1 MDGLR
6 ATPRLRLCAFAA
18 MGLGIA
24 FELLRAV
31 TGVGGQ
37 GLSSFANNWLYM
49 AIEFVAI
56 AVCLA
61 RVLQRREQRLAW
73 ALVSFA
79 LVCWS
84 VGDLLWAVWLDNLA
98 KPPFPSAA
106 DLAYLLMYPAMYGS
120 LMLLIRSRV
129 RAAVTAQW
137 LDGGVVALAVAAV
150 AAVLVFSDILR
161 ATTGH
166 LVADVVTIAYPV
178 GDFILLMF
186 VVMAYALAGWRPGR
200 DWLTLGSAVAVMAV
214 ADIFYA
220 DQVAGGLYV
229 SGELLNVGYLT
240 SFSLL
245 ALAAWMPASRRPRA
259 LRGGQDTIVLTG
271 AAAVVALALLVV
283 AAFTPVTP
291 LAVSLAGGAL
301 ALATARSW
309 LTYLENGRMLT
320 RTRLQA
326 VTDAL
331 TELGNRRR
339 LLTDLEALFG
349 GDGGAQPA
357 TLAFFDLN
365 GFKRYNDTY
374 GHAVGDALLVRLAA
388 ALRAAVSGRGSAY
401 RLGGDEFCVLLEGHH
416 PAHGQLVAS
425 TRSALTE
432 RGAGFDVTTSL
443 GVALIPDEAGSA
455 DEALRLADERM
466 YADKGRTE
474 RSPVRDVLMQ
484 LLNER
489 TPGLLDHSS
498 GVTLIAAGVAA
509 QFDLEAE
516 DLDEM
521 LRAAEL
527 HDVGKLAIP
536 DAILNK
542 PGPLDP
548 GEWAFMQQHPV
559 IGQRIL
565 DAAAA
570 LAPVGL
576 IVRASHER
584 WDGGG
589 YPDGLRGDAIPLGA
603 RIIAVCDAY
612 DAMTSERCYQQAR
625 SHEQAMA
632 ELRHNAGTQ
641 FDPTVVAA
649 LERHF
654 IAAGAPTLTR
664 GLPPLATGR
673 PPLAPDVPPLAPD
686 VPPLAPGLPALA
698 PGVAATT
705 VGNRP

>member
-1 MDGLR
+1 
-6 ATPRLRLCAFAA
+6 
-18 MGLGIA
+18 MGIGIA

-31 TGVGGQ
+31 TGLGGP
-37 GLSSFANNWLYM
+37 GLNSFANNWVYM
-49 AIEFVAI
+49 AVEFVAI
-56 AVCLA
+56 AVCVT

-73 ALVSFA
+73 ALMTFA

-98 KPPFPSAA
+98 NPPFPSAA

-120 LMLLIRSRV
+120 LMILIRSRV
-129 RAAVTAQW
+129 RSAVTAQW
-137 LDGGVVALAVAAV
+137 LDGGVVALALGAA
-150 AAVLVFSDILR
+150 AAALVFSDILR
-161 ATTGH
+161 ATTGR
-166 LVADVVTIAYPV
+166 LVADAVTVAYPV

-186 VVMAYALAGWRPGR
+186 VVIAFALAGWRPGR
-200 DWLTLGSAVAVMAV
+200 DWLTLGSAVTVMAV

-229 SGELLNVGYLT
+229 SGDLLNVGYLT

-245 ALAAWMPASRRPRA
+245 ALAAWMPPRRRA
-259 LRGGQDTIVLTG
+259 AAAGGGHDTMVLTG
-271 AAAVVALALLVV
+271 VAAVTALALLVV

-291 LAVSLAGGAL
+291 LAVGLAGGAL

-309 LTYLENGRMLT
+309 LTYLENGRILR
-320 RTRLQA
+320 RTSLQA

-331 TELGNRRR
+331 TELGNRRQ
-339 LLTDLEALFG
+339 LVGDLESLFR
-349 GDGGAQPA
+349 GDAQPS

-388 ALRAAVSGRGSAY
+388 ALRAAVSGRGFAY

-416 PAHGQLVAS
+416 PAHDQLLAS
-425 TRSALTE
+425 ARSALTE

-443 GVALIPDEAGSA
+443 GVALLPDEAHSA

-484 LLNER
+484 LLTER

-498 GVTLIAAGVAA
+498 CVRTIAAGVAA
-509 QFDLEAE
+509 QFELSAE
-516 DLDEM
+516 GLDET

-527 HDVGKLAIP
+527 HDIGKLAIP

-548 GEWAFMQQHPV
+548 TEWAFMQQHPV

-570 LAPVGL
+570 LTPVGL

-589 YPDGLRGDAIPLGA
+589 YPDRLRGEAIPLGA
-603 RIIAVCDAY
+603 RIISVCDAY
-612 DAMTSERCYQQAR
+612 DAMTSDRCYQQAR
-625 SHEQAMA
+625 SHEDALA
-632 ELRHNAGTQ
+632 ELRDNAGTQ

-654 IAAGAPTLTR
+654 DAR
-664 GLPPLATGR
+664 QLAV
-673 PPLAPDVPPLAPD
+673 AH
-686 VPPLAPGLPALA
+686 LPA
-698 PGVAATT
+698 AAL
-705 VGNRP
+705 GNRP

>member
-1 MDGLR
+1 MKGLS
-6 ATPRLRLCAFAA
+6 ASPRLRLCAFSA

-24 FELLRAV
+24 FELLRAL
-31 TGVGGQ
+31 TGVGGR
-37 GLSSFANNWLYM
+37 GLNSFADNWLYM
-49 AIEFVAI
+49 AVEFVAI

-61 RVLQRREQRLAW
+61 RVRQRREQRLAW
-73 ALVSFA
+73 ALVTFA

-98 KPPFPSAA
+98 SPPFPSAA
-106 DLAYLLMYPAMYGS
+106 DVAYLLMYPAMYGS
-120 LMLLIRSRV
+120 LMILIRSRA
-129 RAAVTAQW
+129 RSALTAQW
-137 LDGGVVALAVAAV
+137 LDGGVVALAVGAV
-150 AAVLVFSDILR
+150 TAVLVFSDILR
-161 ATTGH
+161 ATTGR
-166 LVADVVTIAYPV
+166 LVADAVTIAYPV
-178 GDFILLMF
+178 GDVILLMF
-186 VVMAYALAGWRPGR
+186 VVIAFALAGWRPGR
-200 DWLTLGSAVAVMAV
+200 DWLTLGSAVTVMAI

-229 SGELLNVGYLT
+229 SGDLLNVGYLT

-245 ALAAWMPASRRPRA
+245 ALAAWMPSSRRTKA
-259 LRGGQDTIVLTG
+259 LRRGQDTMVLTG
-271 AAAVVALALLVV
+271 VAAVTALALLVV
-283 AAFTPVTP
+283 AAFTHVTP

-301 ALATARSW
+301 GLATARSW
-309 LTYLENGRMLT
+309 LTYLENGRILR
-320 RTRLQA
+320 RTRVQA

-339 LLTDLEALFG
+339 LLADLETLFDG
-349 GDGGAQPA
+349 GDTQAA

-374 GHAVGDALLVRLAA
+374 GHAVGDALLVRLAT
-388 ALRAAVSGRGSAY
+388 ALRTAVSGKGSAY

-416 PAHGQLVAS
+416 PAHDQLVAS

-432 RGAGFDVTTSL
+432 RGAGFDVTASL

-455 DEALRLADERM
+455 DDALRLADERM

-498 GVTLIAAGVAA
+498 GVTIIAAGVAA
-509 QFDLEAE
+509 QFSLEAE
-516 DLDEM
+516 DLDET

-527 HDVGKLAIP
+527 HDIGKLAIP

-570 LAPVGL
+570 LTPVGL

-589 YPDGLRGDAIPLGA
+589 YPDGLRGEAIPLGA

-612 DAMTSERCYQQAR
+612 DAMTSDRCYQLAR

-649 LERHF
+649 LERHV
-654 IAAGAPTLTR
+654 IATGIPALVRALAGGDGRQSPLTR
-664 GLPPLATGR
+664 A
-673 PPLAPDVPPLAPD
+673 
-686 VPPLAPGLPALA
+686 
-698 PGVAATT
+698 
-705 VGNRP
+705 